1 MPFLVSFY
9 ERLSTQYHLLILY
22 CYVPV
27 WFIDGVEEDEGIY
40 FFANNSQLIYKVR
53 MACFIS
59 TLGGCLHRGL
69 IKETQDVHF
78 LQCMHH
84 N

>member
-1 MPFLVSFY
+1 MY
-9 ERLSTQYHLLILY
+9 ELGKAA
-22 CYVPV
+22 

-69 IKETQDVHF
+69 IKETQDVSFFPVHAP
-78 LQCMHH
+78 
-84 N
+84 